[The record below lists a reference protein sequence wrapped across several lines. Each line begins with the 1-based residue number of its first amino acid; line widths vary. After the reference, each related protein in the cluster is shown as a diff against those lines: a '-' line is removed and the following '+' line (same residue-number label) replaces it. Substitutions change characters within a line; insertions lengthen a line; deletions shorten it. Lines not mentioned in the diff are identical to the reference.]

1 MDFCI
6 YRKLKLS
13 IGEPQQKDA
22 TYSLGHD
29 CYLRKD
35 PNKNYYLLQKR
46 ECSLRLDE
54 MEMQQLVDIRQTI
67 EGAIGNFLNNKEVK
81 LTQHLGG
88 LIYVSVQSPYYS
100 VDVRKFWI
108 VPDNNKLH
116 PTKIGIPLTFDEY
129 RCLNTWLMALHPQ
142 WFD

>member
-1 MDFCI
+1 
-6 YRKLKLS
+6 
-13 IGEPQQKDA
+13 
-22 TYSLGHD
+22 
-29 CYLRKD
+29 
-35 PNKNYYLLQKR
+35 
-46 ECSLRLDE
+46 
-54 MEMQQLVDIRQTI
+54 MQQLVDIRQAI